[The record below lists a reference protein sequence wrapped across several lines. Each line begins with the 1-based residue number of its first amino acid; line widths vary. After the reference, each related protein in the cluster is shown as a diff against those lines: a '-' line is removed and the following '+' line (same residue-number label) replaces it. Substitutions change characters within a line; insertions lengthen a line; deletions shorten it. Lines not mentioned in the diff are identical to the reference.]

1 MRGGKR
7 EGAGRKPGSVSRIDA
22 EARQRALAGGM
33 MPLDYLLSIMR
44 DDKRDDHARL
54 DAAKAAAPYCHA
66 RLASTE
72 LSGPGGGPI
81 ETRNFSDEA
90 RVRAL
95 EAFLAKT
102 GRLANRNSED
112 TGAHG
117 ETPGDDLCE
126 GARP

>member
-22 EARQRALAGGM
+22 EARQRAAAGGM

-44 DDKRDDHARL
+44 DENENKRERI

-72 LSGPGGGPI
+72 LSGPSGEPVEVEYTSKLDI
-81 ETRNFSDEA
+81 SVLSEA
-90 RVRAL
+90 ELDVLERAL
-95 EAFLAKT
+95 EKT
-102 GRLANRNSED
+102 VTRMEQSS
-112 TGAHG
+112 
-117 ETPGDDLCE
+117 
-126 GARP
+126 